1 MAKKYNPFR
10 PNSPVFTGMFAGR
23 VNEIDRLDNLLF
35 QTQESNPSHMLILG
49 ERGIGKTSLLIVAN
63 HFAKGT
69 LDWEEEK
76 HNFLTAQVGL
86 RPTTTLIDF
95 AKKINTHLERSLS
108 QNEKGLVF
116 LRKSWDFLT
125 RIQSSVVS
133 LGPKQ
138 QSNYSQ
144 EELLDKTICSIVD
157 TVKAITEDS
166 AASEL
171 GLREK
176 KDGIVILID
185 EVDQASRSLELG
197 LFLKNLTE
205 VLTQEDANKVLLIL
219 AGLPKARDIL
229 RESHESSLRLF
240 EEFKL
245 STLTKDE
252 VENVIREGLGELK
265 ERRIVVS
272 ISDGAIDRIHVYSE
286 GYPHFVQ
293 QIAYSAYALDSDNN
307 IDVADVESAMFCKNG
322 ALDLIGNRYYKDL
335 YYGKI
340 KQDSYRQILDIMA
353 LKFND
358 WVTRKEIEKVFTG
371 KDSTL
376 TNGIKALRDR
386 SIILSKPGRTG
397 LYRLQWVGFAVWIN
411 KINQRKLKQEG
422 LADMPLY

>member
-10 PNSPVFTGMFAGR
+10 PNHPVFTGMFAGR
-23 VNEIDRLDNLLF
+23 INELERLDNFLF
-35 QTQESNPSHMLILG
+35 QTQENNPSHVLIQG
-49 ERGIGKTSLLIVAN
+49 ERGIGKTSFLLVAN

-69 LDWEEEK
+69 LSWEQEK
-76 HNFLTAQVGL
+76 YNFLPIQVAL
-86 RPTTTLIDF
+86 RPTTTLIDL
-95 AKKINTHLERSLS
+95 AKKINTQVERALS
-108 QNEKGLVF
+108 QSEKGLTL

-125 RIQSSVVS
+125 RIQTSLVS
-133 LGPKQ
+133 LAPQQ
-138 QSNYSQ
+138 QSRYSQ
-144 EELLDKTICSIVD
+144 EEILDKTTYSIVD
-157 TVKAITEDS
+157 TVKAITQDN

-171 GLREK
+171 GLRQK

-185 EVDQASRSLELG
+185 EVDQASKSLDLG

-205 VLTQEDANKVLLIL
+205 VLTQEDANKVLFIL
-219 AGLPKARDIL
+219 AGLPRARDIL

-245 STLTKDE
+245 IPLTRDE
-252 VENVIREGLGELK
+252 IASVVREGLK
-265 ERRIVVS
+265 EAKEKGIIVSV
-272 ISDGAIDRIHVYSE
+272 SDGAIDKIHLYSE

-293 QIAYSAYALDSDNN
+293 QIAYSAYSLDSDNS
-307 IDVADVESAMFCKNG
+307 IDVADVERAMFSENG
-322 ALDLIGNRYYKDL
+322 ALDLIGDRYYKNL

-358 WVTRKEIEKVFTG
+358 WVSRKEIGENFRG
-371 KDSTL
+371 KGTTL

-386 SIILSKPGRTG
+386 NIILSKPGRRG

-411 KINQRKLKQEG
+411 RINQWKLKQEDS
-422 LADMPLY
+422 A